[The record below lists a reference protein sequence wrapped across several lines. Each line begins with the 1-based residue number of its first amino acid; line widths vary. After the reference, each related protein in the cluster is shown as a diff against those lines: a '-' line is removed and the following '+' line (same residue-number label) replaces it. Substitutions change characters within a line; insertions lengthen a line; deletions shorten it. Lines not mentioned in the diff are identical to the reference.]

1 MTSVSEIQVDAEEIN
16 ALLYAAKNG
25 QWNVVW
31 KILGHPS
38 KPRKPFLLN
47 CIPEN
52 RRWGVLH
59 QAIWWNNY
67 SVVNKLLQF
76 PTCDIRIKAKEGVSE
91 IGPTGGKSA
100 EEIASGF
107 KRTEIAQLL
116 KNNVSRI
123 GAQAPETFHPLS
135 SGLEDYVLS
144 LLKVTL
150 AAYKTAFQPQQIE
163 SKTFNDLLREVWQ
176 NVNAV
181 PGRWKVARD
190 KVAEAAYV
198 VCEETCNNIK
208 ACKRKQEF
216 YEAIINAYTIEENYL
231 YDHLNTA
238 LRRQRQADYM
248 PTADDLALGPYVLMY
263 QLLLLFW
270 NKLRKESSIT
280 YRRMRVSATDLEK
293 YQVGT
298 KFAWMS
304 FVSSSVELEKAVMFP
319 TCGPSGDKII
329 VFTIDTSTPSHW
341 QPRNIEKFA
350 MYMERERV
358 FPAGAKFLVT
368 NRTPDRT
375 NTDQTNISLKLI

>member
-16 ALLYAAKNG
+16 SLLFAAKNG

-116 KNNVSRI
+116 KNNVSRL

-144 LLKVTL
+144 LLKVTGRL
-150 AAYKTAFQPQQIE
+150 
-163 SKTFNDLLREVWQ
+163 Q
-176 NVNAV
+176 NS
-181 PGRWKVARD
+181 
-190 KVAEAAYV
+190 
-198 VCEETCNNIK
+198 
-208 ACKRKQEF
+208 
-216 YEAIINAYTIEENYL
+216 L
-231 YDHLNTA
+231 
-238 LRRQRQADYM
+238 
-248 PTADDLALGPYVLMY
+248 
-263 QLLLLFW
+263 
-270 NKLRKESSIT
+270 
-280 YRRMRVSATDLEK
+280 
-293 YQVGT
+293 
-298 KFAWMS
+298 
-304 FVSSSVELEKAVMFP
+304 
-319 TCGPSGDKII
+319 
-329 VFTIDTSTPSHW
+329 STT
-341 QPRNIEKFA
+341 
-350 MYMERERV
+350 
-358 FPAGAKFLVT
+358 T
-368 NRTPDRT
+368 NR
-375 NTDQTNISLKLI
+375 K

>member
-1 MTSVSEIQVDAEEIN
+1 MQKLSKKSMDFCQST
-16 ALLYAAKNG
+16 LLLISRG
-25 QWNVVW
+25 MERCG
-31 KILGHPS
+31 ILFPLKFH
-38 KPRKPFLLN
+38 FY
-47 CIPEN
+47 
-52 RRWGVLH
+52 
-59 QAIWWNNY
+59 NY
-67 SVVNKLLQF
+67 SRLCYIYKHAVDMAKGKVLDVLCSATYLHKECILYIIVLQF

-150 AAYKTAFQPQQIE
+150 AAYKTAFQPHQIE
-163 SKTFNDLLREVWQ
+163 SKTFNDLLLEVWQ
-176 NVNAV
+176 NVNSV

-238 LRRQRQADYM
+238 LRRQ
-248 PTADDLALGPYVLMY
+248 
-263 QLLLLFW
+263 
-270 NKLRKESSIT
+270 IT
-280 YRRMRVSATDLEK
+280 
-293 YQVGT
+293 
-298 KFAWMS
+298 
-304 FVSSSVELEKAVMFP
+304 
-319 TCGPSGDKII
+319 
-329 VFTIDTSTPSHW
+329 
-341 QPRNIEKFA
+341 
-350 MYMERERV
+350 
-358 FPAGAKFLVT
+358 
-368 NRTPDRT
+368 
-375 NTDQTNISLKLI
+375 